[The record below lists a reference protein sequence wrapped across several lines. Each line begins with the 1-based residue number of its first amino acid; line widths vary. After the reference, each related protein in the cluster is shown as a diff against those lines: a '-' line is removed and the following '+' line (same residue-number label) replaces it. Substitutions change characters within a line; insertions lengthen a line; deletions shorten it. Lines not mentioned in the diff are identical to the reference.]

1 MKAPNTGA
9 AVVAEPGESTPP
21 AAVAEWQRLRFPSE
35 EEWIRVS
42 DLFPD
47 TFGQPFHELE
57 PWMRLGWPSKELRER
72 VTKSGATINGRAV
85 SAMPWG
91 KLQEMYPDRPAVA
104 ERDQDLARMAR
115 LWPDCFGQP
124 IVDVELVLVDGIT
137 INTVTYGPGTHRV
150 PASVAGD
157 LRHIDNTARQHFIDQ
172 FIPRKHQTKVLAT
185 LSMTGGG
192 GAGEVTE

>member
-1 MKAPNTGA
+1 MKAPITGA
-9 AVVAEPGESTPP
+9 AVPAEPGENTPP
-21 AAVAEWQRLRFPSE
+21 ATLAEWQRLRFPSE
-35 EEWIRVS
+35 EEWIRIS
-42 DLFPD
+42 EQYPER
-47 TFGQPFHELE
+47 FGQGYYELD
-57 PWMRLGWPSKELRER
+57 PWLRLGWPDADLYGR
-72 VTKSGATINGRAV
+72 VVKAGAKLCGRAV
-85 SAMPWG
+85 STMQWS
-91 KLQEMYPDRPAVA
+91 KLQDLYPDRPGVA
-104 ERDQDLARMAR
+104 ERDQDLARLAR
-115 LWPDCFGQP
+115 LWPDCFGQA

-137 INTVTYGPGTHRV
+137 INTVTYGPGKHRV